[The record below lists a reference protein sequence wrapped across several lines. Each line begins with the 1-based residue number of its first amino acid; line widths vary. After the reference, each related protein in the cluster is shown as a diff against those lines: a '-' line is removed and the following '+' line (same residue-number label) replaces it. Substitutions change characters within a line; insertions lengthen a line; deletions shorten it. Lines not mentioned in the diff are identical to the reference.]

1 MAEQATLEGTIEIDC
16 ADQAMRDINRGIR
29 TALENGMPEVVVRN
43 PGARHNLAVGIRHP
57 GRIVI
62 DGSAGYYCGG
72 LCNTIDLEVRGSAG
86 WGLAE
91 NLMDG
96 RVVVHGNAGNS
107 AGASIHGGTIV
118 VHGHAGARTGI
129 AMKGGTLIV
138 GGNTGYMTGFMMQ
151 KGTMIICGN
160 ADEGLGDSM
169 YEGRI
174 FVGGEIANLGNDAVV
189 EELTDE
195 DRQFLDETLDNSKF
209 KTQNSKFKKVVSGK
223 QLYNFNKKDFARW
236 RHAL

>member
-1 MAEQATLEGTIEIDC
+1 MAKQITLENMVEVDC
-16 ADQAMRDINRGIR
+16 ADQSIRDINKAIR
-29 TALENGMPEVVVRN
+29 TALQNDAPEVLVRN
-43 PGARHNLAVGIRHP
+43 PDARHNLAVGMEYSGHIT
-57 GRIVI
+57 I

-72 LCNTIDLEVRGSAG
+72 LCNRVNLEVRGSAG

-96 RVVVHGNAGNS
+96 HVVVHGNAGNS
-107 AGASIHGGTIV
+107 AGASIHGGTII

-129 AMKGGTLIV
+129 AMKGGTVIV

-174 FVGGEIANLGNDAVV
+174 FIGGEIANLGNDAVI
-189 EELTDE
+189 EELTD
-195 DRQFLDETLDNSKF
+195 DDQSFLKENLAAAEIKHDAS
-209 KTQNSKFKKVVSGK
+209 QFKKVVSGK